1 MSQRCRL
8 PILFLLFVMLLASA
22 CATSIAKTEPTTTLS
37 PTATPVLTPPPLTI
51 KPAHPLTW
59 TAHQLPPGLK
69 LTPYNWDGPALA
81 QSDGDTAYLCDLA
94 NGQAQIWATHDRA
107 AHWIVVGSIP
117 VASGVT
123 SCTITVD
130 AFQPRQALLRTY
142 APDGQCCAQ
151 ETGEMRTYLTA
162 DGGATWV
169 PRDPP
174 TEATP
179 KFVGLATLGGVSYA
193 LADTRSHS
201 HCGDCYSA
209 LFMSKDGMRTWTR
222 IDADIFLM
230 SGFHSE
236 RFISGFWPGSSG
248 ELLAQ
253 VINNMAATT
262 YELWRSDDQGAH
274 WSQIGMARSGT
285 VDPMVVADGQSQRF
299 WRACAAYQT
308 LGDYT
313 HPPVQQI
320 SCTVDGGKTWLD
332 TGGANSFGI
341 RIFAQATDGALLAVT
356 PNTYSGAPATKLSR
370 ITPGQSRW
378 ESLGALSPAGGDVRT
393 SGAGPEVLWSVMRPD
408 NYGQP
413 LTTIY
418 TTTYP

>member
-1 MSQRCRL
+1 MVL
-8 PILFLLFVMLLASA
+8 LLAVLLTSA
-22 CATSIAKTEPTTTLS
+22 CATTVAKTAPTTTLS
-37 PTATPVLTPPPLTI
+37 LTATLVLTPPPLTI
-51 KPAHPLTW
+51 NPAHPLTW
-59 TAHQLPPGLK
+59 TAHQLPPRLK
-69 LTPYNWDGPALA
+69 LTLYNWDGPALA
-81 QSDGDTAYLCDLA
+81 QSDGDTAYLCSLT
-94 NGQAQIWATHDRA
+94 NGQSQVWATHDRS
-107 AHWIVVGSIP
+107 AHWIVAGSVP

-130 AFQPRQALLRTY
+130 AFQPQQALLRTY

-174 TEATP
+174 TETTP
-179 KFVGLATLGGVSYA
+179 KFAGLATLGGISYA
-193 LADTRSHS
+193 LASTRSHS
-201 HCGDCYSA
+201 HCTDCYSA
-209 LFMSKDGMRTWTR
+209 LFMSKDGMRTWVR
-222 IDADIFLM
+222 IDGNIFLKH
-230 SGFHSE
+230 GDRSE
-236 RFISGFWPGSSG
+236 RYIAGLWPGSSG

-262 YELWRSDDQGAH
+262 YELWRSSDQGAH
-274 WSQIGMARSGT
+274 WSQIGMGRSGT
-285 VDPMVVADGQSQRF
+285 VYPLVVADGQSQRF

-332 TGGANSFGI
+332 TGGANSFGV
-341 RIFAQATDGALLAVT
+341 RIVAQATDGALIAVT
-356 PNTYSGAPATKLSR
+356 PNTYSDAPANKLLR

-378 ESLGALSPAGGDVRT
+378 ASLGALSPAGGDVRT
-393 SGAGPEVLWSVMRPD
+393 AGAGPEVLWSVMRPD

-413 LTTIY
+413 LTTVY
-418 TTTYP
+418 TATYP